1 MASKAFFFDGH
12 ARVAANLHRPA
23 CALVGGACFFYD
35 EACWAAKKATKA
47 TQHST
52 ARHRILDSTASW
64 FITTLLGLARV
75 ARLQAGSDPVANV
88 FTQLIKEAGRVLAVL
103 LVKRCEGE

>member
-1 MASKAFFFDGH
+1 MGMRGWRLISIVQPARLWVAPAFFSD
-12 ARVAANLHRPA
+12 AARRVA
-23 CALVGGACFFYD
+23 
-35 EACWAAKKATKA
+35 KKSTKA
-47 TQHST
+47 TQYST

-75 ARLQAGSDPVANV
+75 ARLQTGSDPVANV
-88 FTQLIKEAGRVLAVL
+88 FTQLIQEAGRVLAVL